1 MPNEWIIISD
11 IDFFF
16 FLYFMSQRVIFEQS
30 DIPRIYEVNII
41 RYLNN
46 NNTLGIESKFQI

>member
-16 FLYFMSQRVIFEQS
+16 FLYFMSQRVIFKQG